1 MWCSSQ
7 LNLYFAL
14 LTVLI
19 VLQWYEVM
27 KLVRQVGWGRAL
39 LVLFLIWLL
48 VLVLFAASPV
58 FWVPSS
64 PEADSHMTQRLA
76 RAFHDLEVLK
86 RQNAE
91 LRSLFQDINMG

>member
-1 MWCSSQ
+1 MWYGRQ
-7 LNLYFAL
+7 LKLYFAF

-19 VLQWYEVM
+19 LLQWYEVM

-64 PEADSHMTQRLA
+64 PEADSRTTQRLA

-86 RQNAE
+86 KQNAE
-91 LRSLFQDINMG
+91 LRSLFADISMG

>member
-1 MWCSSQ
+1 
-7 LNLYFAL
+7 
-14 LTVLI
+14 
-19 VLQWYEVM
+19 M

-58 FWVPSS
+58 FRVPSS
-64 PEADSHMTQRLA
+64 PEADSHMTQRFS
-76 RAFHDLEVLK
+76 RAFRDLDVLK

-91 LRSLFQDINMG
+91 LRSLFKDINMG

>member
-1 MWCSSQ
+1 
-7 LNLYFAL
+7 
-14 LTVLI
+14 
-19 VLQWYEVM
+19 M

-64 PEADSHMTQRLA
+64 PEADTHMNQRLA
-76 RAFHDLEVLK
+76 RAFHDLEILK

-91 LRSLFQDINMG
+91 LRSLFKDISMG

>member
-1 MWCSSQ
+1 M
-7 LNLYFAL
+7 
-14 LTVLI
+14 
-19 VLQWYEVM
+19 
-27 KLVRQVGWGRAL
+27 RQVGWGRAL

-64 PEADSHMTQRLA
+64 PEADSRVSERLA
-76 RAFHDLEVLK
+76 HAFRDLKVLK

-91 LRSLFQDINMG
+91 LRSLFTDISFG